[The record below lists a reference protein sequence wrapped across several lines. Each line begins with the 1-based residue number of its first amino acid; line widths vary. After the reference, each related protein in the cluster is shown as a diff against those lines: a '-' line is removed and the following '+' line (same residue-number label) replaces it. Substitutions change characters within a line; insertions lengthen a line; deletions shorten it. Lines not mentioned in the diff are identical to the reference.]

1 MRKGK
6 RFAVMLVVIALAAV
20 MAISMSA
27 CGGGEADTGGDA
39 TPVKLVLDYTKVKT
53 SYDYDEPFTSN
64 GLVVR
69 VEMSD
74 GTRQEVKTGYKVE
87 KPDMTP
93 GQHMVTVTYGELS
106 ARYPVFVSDM
116 IKNYDDSEFAVL
128 NAPGLYVVE
137 AEDIDLGKCEAS
149 PIDASAAT
157 IQRTS
162 SVFVGKKAY
171 LTNFGAA
178 GNCVALK
185 PSRTSKATSALLIE
199 MVAETKVRAVV
210 ERTFYF
216 NKSLTERIE
225 DVSRNDTESY
235 CRLFMSFGLNLMR
248 RFEEYAANGTADFA
262 KDAVSFVSIPVYATP
277 DQLRE
282 HMGKIME
289 ILRPAQVRTSEE
301 QELRTIALVSAPP
314 CNGFKEVK

>member
-27 CGGGEADTGGDA
+27 CGGGETDTGGDA

-128 NAPGLYVVE
+128 SAPGLYVVE

-178 GNCVALK
+178 GNLVIGGRHYDTRKGREERKDEGSIIMLLATDIPLNERQLKRLAKRSMVALGRVGSYCGNGSGDIAIAFTTANRLPHYSQK
-185 PSRTSKATSALLIE
+185 NILETRMFYDENIDPVFESGVEAVEEAIISALYH
-199 MVAETKVRAVV
+199 AETATGVRNNC
-210 ERTFYF
+210 Y
-216 NKSLTERIE
+216 L
-225 DVSRNDTESY
+225 
-235 CRLFMSFGLNLMR
+235 GLR
-248 RFEEYAANGTADFA
+248 DFVA
-262 KDAVSFVSIPVYATP
+262 RY
-277 DQLRE
+277 
-282 HMGKIME
+282 G
-289 ILRPAQVRTSEE
+289 
-301 QELRTIALVSAPP
+301 
-314 CNGFKEVK
+314 G

>member
-1 MRKGK
+1 MTIMEVRDPYTREYREDRPMNREK
-6 RFAVMLVVIALAAV
+6 
-20 MAISMSA
+20 SM
-27 CGGGEADTGGDA
+27 
-39 TPVKLVLDYTKVKT
+39 
-53 SYDYDEPFTSN
+53 
-64 GLVVR
+64 
-69 VEMSD
+69 
-74 GTRQEVKTGYKVE
+74 E
-87 KPDMTP
+87 K
-93 GQHMVTVTYGELS
+93 
-106 ARYPVFVSDM
+106 
-116 IKNYDDSEFAVL
+116 
-128 NAPGLYVVE
+128 
-137 AEDIDLGKCEAS
+137 AEI
-149 PIDASAAT
+149 
-157 IQRTS
+157 
-162 SVFVGKKAY
+162 
-171 LTNFGAA
+171 
-178 GNCVALK
+178 
-185 PSRTSKATSALLIE
+185 IE

-248 RFEEYAANGTADFA
+248 RFEEYAANGAADFA

-289 ILRPAQVRTSEE
+289 ILRPAQVRTSEK